1 MARLNSCVLRGFGRA
16 FSVVVVAIK
25 AGIGVG
31 VHPTDFIMMTFLD
44 FFPDCVY
51 DARIEDCFTP
61 ERIAE
66 RAEMRAQAR
75 ARPPT
80 FTPEQVAERAA
91 RRAAYKLE
99 HVEYARVKAALE
111 DARLAANA
119 AYTASPPVLT
129 LDDVD
134 ELIEMSRD
142 AIKAD
147 RLGVDL
153 ARERAQQEIIA
164 SARRLALGMAL
175 HSRLGENSWL
185 SRVADAVPLLAKQ
198 IYARL
203 NKAES

>member
-1 MARLNSCVLRGFGRA
+1 
-16 FSVVVVAIK
+16 
-25 AGIGVG
+25 
-31 VHPTDFIMMTFLD
+31 MMTFLD

-75 ARPPT
+75 VRT

-111 DARLAANA
+111 AARIAANA
-119 AYTASPPVLT
+119 AYTASPPELT

-164 SARRLALGMAL
+164 IARRLALGMAL

-185 SRVADAVPLLAKQ
+185 SHVADAVPLLAKQ
-198 IYARL
+198 I
-203 NKAES
+203 